1 MTTNNTFKH
10 ISPDAKY
17 VDFDPAGTSF
27 PANVLNV
34 QDALALT
41 SPTQYATTTTA
52 GVITIA
58 TQAEVLA
65 GTDTK
70 KVVTPATL
78 AARLAYP
85 QSTTSQLGVIQL
97 ASNTEA
103 QTGTNTEKAIVPSSL
118 KYTIEW
124 YFTNRTALEGRLGVL
139 KLSTMAAAT
148 AGVDDSTAM
157 TPLKV
162 KQAIANATAQIP
174 SYTSATE
181 SVSGLVRLATL
192 GQARQGTLRDGYAIS
207 PYTLMN
213 LTGNISRKGI
223 VQAATQAQV
232 NVGTDESLYVSAK
245 GFKTYIATS
254 TNIGTVKLTDIV
266 GTAGTG
272 IALSATAK
280 VVPSTGGTMTGALN
294 VNADIKK
301 NGSNVVS
308 EAELNIHVPIGTVTM
323 WLGDDDPSTNQMIAN
338 GRLLSKTSYPE
349 LFAAIGYK
357 FGGTGDSFALPDMRG
372 LFVRG
377 AGRGKD
383 ILAQAGTDSNGVHG
397 LGYQAFGGSVGSVQ
411 TQQIRKHKHLGFG
424 EATKNW
430 IFGNSSVR
438 GNMGTNGGIDY
449 DNYLYYTNDGS
460 NYVNPVRPTLNA
472 EPNPDGIIGDENRPW
487 NMSVNY
493 IIKVK

>member
-85 QSTTSQLGVIQL
+85 QSTTSQLGVIRL
-97 ASNTEA
+97 ATDAEA
-103 QTGTNTEKAIVPSSL
+103 QAGTNTEKAIVPSSL

-139 KLSTMAAAT
+139 KLSTTAAAT
-148 AGVDDSTAM
+148 AGVDDTTAM

-174 SYTSATE
+174 SYTSASE

-192 GQARQGTLRDGYAIS
+192 GQAQQGTLRDGYAIS

-213 LTGNISRKGI
+213 LTGNNSRKGV
-223 VQAATQAQV
+223 VQAASQAQV
-232 NVGTDESLYVSAK
+232 NAGTDESLYVSAK

-254 TNIGTVKLTDIV
+254 TNIGTVKLTD
-266 GTAGTG
+266 TLSSTFSAGV
-272 IALSATAK
+272 ALSSNAK
-280 VVPSTGGTMTGALN
+280 VLSLAGGTLTGDLT
-294 VNADIKK
+294 VNTNLDVKGAISV
-301 NGSNVVS
+301 NSVPIVS
-308 EAELNIHVPIGTVTM
+308 RQELDDYVPIGTIIE
-323 WLGDDDPSTNQMIAN
+323 WNEQNLPNSKWSWYSSGSTTSRVLIA
-338 GRLLSKTSYPE
+338 KTVKYTGGWMTIPLASVLQSNESFLNADLFTLIVNPE
-349 LFAAIGYK
+349 QPHEAWSIHRDVKEFRIQVFNRSGTNRIGY
-357 FGGTGDSFALPDMRG
+357 
-372 LFVRG
+372 
-377 AGRGKD
+377 
-383 ILAQAGTDSNGVHG
+383 NGVISFVI
-397 LGYQAFGGSVGSVQ
+397 YKNQASSSNKIIRVQ
-411 TQQIRKHKHLGFG
+411 
-424 EATKNW
+424 
-430 IFGNSSVR
+430 
-438 GNMGTNGGIDY
+438 
-449 DNYLYYTNDGS
+449 
-460 NYVNPVRPTLNA
+460 
-472 EPNPDGIIGDENRPW
+472 
-487 NMSVNY
+487 
-493 IIKVK
+493 